1 MAVYLSE
8 PLLSGFVTSSSL
20 TIITSQ
26 MKYLLG
32 LKIPQHEG
40 VGSFILTWL
49 DLFRYIQNTNIC
61 DLLTSLV
68 ALAIIVPVKEIND
81 QYKDR
86 MKAPFPIELL
96 LVIVVS
102 YYWYLT
108 TSTFKSDTSRPFVG
122 LSPLVSG
129 SPPYQI

>member
-8 PLLSGFVTSSSL
+8 PLLSGFVTGSSL
-20 TIITSQ
+20 TIIISQ

-32 LKIPQHEG
+32 LKIPRHEG

-61 DLLTSLV
+61 NLLISLV

-81 QYKDR
+81 RYKDR

-96 LVIVVS
+96 VVIVATVVS
-102 YYWYLT
+102 YY
-108 TSTFKSDTSRPFVG
+108 FNF
-122 LSPLVSG
+122 
-129 SPPYQI
+129 QE